1 VSEHPGRIVFEPGA
15 LPATME
21 ALRLQPA
28 LLDPFLAWAAT
39 LALNGVLTHRD
50 HELLALR
57 VASNSDSEFE
67 WVEHRAYALNAG
79 LSEAEIEAVRG
90 AVEDGGWTPAE
101 AALLRAADELA
112 IDCDITDDTW
122 AELAAHYDEPALVE
136 IVFVVGQYT
145 MLSMFAN
152 AIGITA

>member
-1 VSEHPGRIVFEPGA
+1 MSAHPGRLSFEPGA

-39 LALNGVLTHRD
+39 LALNGVLSHRD

-57 VASNSDSEFE
+57 VASNCDSEFE
-67 WVEHRAYALNAG
+67 WVEHQAYALNAG

-90 AVEDGGWTPAE
+90 AIEDGGWTPAE

-112 IDCDITDDTW
+112 IDCDVSDETW
-122 AELAAHYDEPALVE
+122 TALSEHYDSSALVE
-136 IVFVVGQYT
+136 IMFVVGQYT

-152 AIGITA
+152 AAGITA

>member
-1 VSEHPGRIVFEPGA
+1 MSPHPGRLVFEPGA

-28 LLDPFLAWAAT
+28 LLEPFLAWAAT
-39 LALNGVLTHRD
+39 LALNGVLSKRD

-57 VASNSDSEFE
+57 TASNCESEFE
-67 WVEHRAYALNAG
+67 WVEHTKYAQDAG
-79 LSEAEIEAVRG
+79 MTDVEIVQVRRPLDGASWTVAEF
-90 AVEDGGWTPAE
+90 
-101 AALLRAADELA
+101 ALLRAADELA
-112 IDCDITDDTW
+112 IDCDISDATW
-122 AELAAHYDEPALVE
+122 AALAEHYEPAALVE

-152 AIGITA
+152 AAGIVA